1 MTSLLA
7 SFSRLMTPELVDDV
21 GRAARLDGAQAQKG
35 LEIMGPLVLG
45 SLARKSESPSGMAS
59 IMSLL
64 SPAHTPGAPGGELV
78 APAEVLT
85 SVLGPG
91 GSTISKVVGG
101 RLGFD
106 VKPLLVAAT
115 PALLGAISQMAKEMR
130 LHSADVARSLQQEHA
145 AAMADAAPETR
156 AVLIE
161 AFRLSDEAATLRG
174 RFTDAEWNTIR
185 LCPLAVTLYVVTAS
199 PSGVRPIAR
208 EVAAATEGMRAL
220 VRVALPTSLVDV
232 AFGSADGEVEIPT
245 SGDLDTG
252 SQRTAMLRS
261 VRDAAAVVKEKC
273 PIDHRSFGQTLTALT
288 RKVAEA
294 SKEGGFLGAGGSL
307 VSEQEER
314 AIAEISTILA

>member
-1 MTSLLA
+1 MASLLA
-7 SFSRLMTPELVDDV
+7 SFSRLLTPELVGDV
-21 GRAARLDGAQAQKG
+21 GRAARLGGPQAQKG

-45 SLARKSESPSGMAS
+45 SLARKSESASGMAS

-64 SPAHTPGAPGGELV
+64 SPGSTPGGPAGEPA

-91 GSTISKVVGG
+91 VSTISKVVGG

-115 PALLGAISQMAKEMR
+115 PAILGAICQMAKDMR
-130 LHSADVARSLQQEHA
+130 LDPSDVARSLQQEHA
-145 AAMADAAPETR
+145 AAMAGANSETR
-156 AVLIE
+156 AVLVE
-161 AFRLSDEAATLRG
+161 AFRLSDEAAMLRA
-174 RFTDAEWNTIR
+174 RFSDAEWNTIR

-199 PSGVRPIAR
+199 PSGVRSIAR
-208 EVAAATEGMRAL
+208 EVTAATEGMRAL
-220 VRVALPTSLVDV
+220 VKVASPTSLVDV

-245 SGDLDTG
+245 GGDLDTG

-261 VRDAAAVVKEKC
+261 VRDAAALVKEKC
-273 PIDHRSFGQTLTALT
+273 PIDHRSFGQTLTALA

-294 SKEGGFLGAGGSL
+294 SKEGGFLGMGGSL

-314 AIAEISTILA
+314 AIAEITTTVA